1 MSDNS
6 DTPAVGTDCESAPV
20 AAFEAA
26 YNELLTGL
34 TERISAPDAP
44 FEPVALALATIDDL
58 TAQLGAVTAE
68 RDALKDD
75 AVKAGTE
82 PKVKPG
88 RVRAGRKISAKAA
101 KGEFADEAELLAAI
115 MAASTVE
122 VAFSDGVN
130 ELAGVASVLVEG
142 RAWAVT
148 QAGVQ
153 LRLDPLVVH
162 GPAPGQRAYPL
173 RGYGLFLD
181 GKLAAYRDRG
191 GLLEIGG
198 GTNMNLG
205 PDILFTV

>member
-1 MSDNS
+1 MSDNP
-6 DTPAVGTDCESAPV
+6 DTSAAGGEAENGAL

-58 TAQLGAVTAE
+58 TAQLGVVTAE
-68 RDALKDD
+68 RDALKAD
-75 AVKAGTE
+75 AAKAGAV
-82 PKVKPG
+82 PQAKPG
-88 RVRAGRKISAKAA
+88 QVRAGRKVSAKAA
-101 KGEFADEAELLAAI
+101 KGEFASEADLLAAI

-122 VAFSDGVN
+122 VAFSDGAN